1 MTASGPKKNGDI
13 VIGGVSVSPGQRRLV
28 ELPFGRL
35 PTQTI
40 LNVPVIVINGRR
52 GGPSLWLSAAIH
64 GDELNG
70 IEIIR
75 RVAERVDAA
84 KLRGVILAAPI
95 VNVFGFVQQ
104 DRYLPDRRD
113 LNRSFPGSA
122 RGALASQLANLFM
135 REVVDRC
142 SYGIDLHTGSHH
154 RTNLP
159 QIRANLDDPE
169 AERCARAF
177 GAPAIIHSA
186 LRDGS
191 LREAATQRNKT
202 VLLFEAGEAL
212 RFNEEY
218 IRTGVV
224 GVLRVLS
231 ALGMRRGRPG
241 GKRAPAIVRRSQW
254 VRARREGMLRLAVNP
269 GDRVRKGANLGLVG
283 DSLGDAQPVKLT
295 APFDG
300 IVLGVAL
307 NPLVHRGEAVVHLGA
322 VDEDTAN

>member
-1 MTASGPKKNGDI
+1 MTASSREASRDI
-13 VIGGVSVSPGQRRLV
+13 TIGNATVAPGQSQLV

-52 GGPSLWLSAAIH
+52 DGPRLWLSAAIH

-70 IEIIR
+70 VEIIR

-84 KLRGVILAAPI
+84 KLRGAILATPI
-95 VNVFGFVQQ
+95 VNVLGFLQQ

-113 LNRSFPGSA
+113 LNRSFPGSP
-122 RGALASQLANLFM
+122 RGALASQLADLFM
-135 REVVDRC
+135 REVVARC

-169 AERCARAF
+169 TERCARAF
-177 GAPAIIHSA
+177 GAPAIVHSA
-186 LRDGS
+186 TRDGS
-191 LREAATQRNKT
+191 LREAATERGNT
-202 VLLFEAGEAL
+202 VLLYEAGEAL
-212 RFNEEY
+212 RFNEES

-254 VRARREGMLRLAVNP
+254 VRARREGMLRLAVAP
-269 GDRVRKGANLGLVG
+269 GDRVRKRANLGFV
-283 DSLGDAQPVKLT
+283 SNALGDTQPIKLT

-300 IVLGVAL
+300 VVLGAAL

-322 VDEDTAN
+322 VEEELGD